1 MTEETGTPKTP
12 TSKKSS
18 QLAIFSE
25 QPLLDGEDPAVY
37 KELFEHISV
46 AVKPLDIFEEIWV
59 REIVVLVWEI
69 FRLCY
74 MKRNLRA
81 AAEFDA
87 VASEAVPLLFDEARK
102 PEAIGKEA
110 LNELLQSEKGE
121 WNALNPQFQKLDK
134 IWKKVLMRVD
144 HDRAK
149 ARAFVQQLDNI
160 ERIDRLTT
168 ILQGRRNSI
177 LREIAH
183 HRANFGQVLR
193 ERIGEIEEAEFET
206 IQAETIA
213 PTGLENKS
221 AV

>member
-1 MTEETGTPKTP
+1 
-12 TSKKSS
+12 
-18 QLAIFSE
+18 
-25 QPLLDGEDPAVY
+25 
-37 KELFEHISV
+37 
-46 AVKPLDIFEEIWV
+46 
-59 REIVVLVWEI
+59 
-69 FRLCY
+69 
-74 MKRNLRA
+74 
-81 AAEFDA
+81 
-87 VASEAVPLLFDEARK
+87 
-102 PEAIGKEA
+102 
-110 LNELLQSEKGE
+110 
-121 WNALNPQFQKLDK
+121 
-134 IWKKVLMRVD
+134 MRVD

-206 IQAETIA
+206 IQAETLA